1 MRVAK
6 FCEHNI
12 RVTEAGKALEL
23 LRLEHHTEVDVKVTD
38 CFRRCLECREKP
50 FCRIQL
56 TTVEA
61 KDAEG
66 LVNKIIQSIHQ

>member
-1 MRVAK
+1 MLK
-6 FCEHNI
+6 SQI
-12 RVTEAGKALEL
+12 ALN
-23 LRLEHHTEVDVKVTD
+23 
-38 CFRRCLECREKP
+38 LECREKP

-66 LVNKIIQSIHQ
+66 LVNKIIQSIYQ